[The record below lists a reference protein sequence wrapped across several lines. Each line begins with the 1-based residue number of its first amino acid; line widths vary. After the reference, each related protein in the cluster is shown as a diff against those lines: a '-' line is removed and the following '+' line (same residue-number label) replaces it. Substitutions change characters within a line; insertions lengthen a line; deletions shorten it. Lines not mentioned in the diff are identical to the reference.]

1 MDSQKHPGHSNFRFY
16 VSENE
21 NAPNNKNMSR
31 DYKGQT
37 MTLTLIVLFLCCL
50 STWDAIILC
59 RCAMFLDRCKSHIQ
73 QFNTPLTENTD
84 CTSTSCTFIC
94 HKCQS

>member
-37 MTLTLIVLFLCCL
+37 MTLTLIVLFLCC
-50 STWDAIILC
+50 
-59 RCAMFLDRCKSHIQ
+59 
-73 QFNTPLTENTD
+73 
-84 CTSTSCTFIC
+84 
-94 HKCQS
+94 